1 MSESS
6 ENEQPVDSEQS
17 ETEETTEVLDKG
29 STTTWEDLVRSLS
42 GTKTNNS

>member
-17 ETEETTEVLDKG
+17 ETEETTEAIDKG
-29 STTTWEDLVRSLS
+29 STTTWEDLVHSFT